1 MWCVSVASVA
11 HAIIRKPYKGHTYV
25 RTYVRTH
32 MGRDGHEEA
41 KRVRGGMQLFLIEA
55 ASGHTIALDAEA
67 SDTIGMIKK
76 TVQHEEKIPPDLQC
90 LMSNGKE
97 VDDDRTM
104 TDCNIQEGF
113 RLLLVLPI
121 VEISVKM
128 PAGLT
133 IDAKAEAS
141 DTIGDVLRRLS
152 ALFQE
157 EVHTP
162 QRSATIQASGGGWL
176 RCKVNGPKGGF
187 FVVEGSSV
195 RKVA

>member
-1 MWCVSVASVA
+1 
-11 HAIIRKPYKGHTYV
+11 
-25 RTYVRTH
+25 

-41 KRVRGGMQLFLIEA
+41 KRVRGGMQIFLKEA
-55 ASGHTIALDAEA
+55 ASGHTIALDVEA

-76 TVQHEEKIPPDLQC
+76 TVQDEEKIPPDLQC

-104 TDCNIQEGF
+104 TDCNIQEGS
-113 RLLLVLPI
+113 RLRLVLPK

-133 IDAKAEAS
+133 IAAKAEAS

-152 ALFQE
+152 ATFQE

-162 QRSATIQASGGGWL
+162 QRSATIQASCGGWL
-176 RCKVNGPKGGF
+176 RLKVNGAKGGF
-187 FVVEGSSV
+187 HVLEGSTL